1 MVNKAKTS
9 IYVDRD
15 LWERFKRHAAR
26 RGIDVSSLL
35 EELMMD
41 EMADYLLSEELS
53 RLGISEDYEVD
64 FEPVEAKG
72 AVSEL
77 IRVMRDERAGSV
89 PG

>member
-1 MVNKAKTS
+1 MNKAKTS

-15 LWERFKRHAAR
+15 LWEMFKRHAAR
-26 RGIDVSSLL
+26 RGVDVSSLL

-64 FEPVEAKG
+64 LEPVEPRG

-77 IRVMRDERAGSV
+77 IREMRDERAGSV
-89 PG
+89 S

>member
-1 MVNKAKTS
+1 MVSRAKTS
-9 IYVDRD
+9 IYVDRN
-15 LWERFKRHAAR
+15 LWEKFKRYAAR
-26 RGIDVSSLL
+26 RGVDVSSLF
-35 EELMMD
+35 EELIRD

-64 FEPVEAKG
+64 FEPVEPRG

-77 IRVMRDERAGSV
+77 IREMRDERAGSV